1 MGSQIGGILK
11 IELSFQGFTEAWV
24 AYNML
29 HKQFGDQEIENNVN
43 PDVYYVVSV
52 IENDYDYEGDIVGT
66 FNTESEAIAAIRS
79 KHYIVM
85 THKDYIDKYGT
96 VDEDSDDS
104 DGVARETNIKIG
116 NYKYSLLLVRD
127 GCDFS
132 DSLFIDLNPNTV
144 VLYDTIYHGC
154 GESEDF
160 YVVDDKVKKAIAGIN
175 KSLNQIPF
183 DVKVRLYSEC
193 GYS

>member
-1 MGSQIGGILK
+1 
-11 IELSFQGFTEAWV
+11 
-24 AYNML
+24 ML

-85 THKDYIDKYGT
+85 TRKDYIDKYGT